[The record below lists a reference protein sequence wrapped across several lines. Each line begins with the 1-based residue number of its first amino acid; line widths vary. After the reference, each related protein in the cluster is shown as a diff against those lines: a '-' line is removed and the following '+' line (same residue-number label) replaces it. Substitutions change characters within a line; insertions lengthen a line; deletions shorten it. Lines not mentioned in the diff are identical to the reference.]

1 MSATLERTQNI
12 VYRKK
17 SLGNG
22 DIEKDIKKQI
32 KKGKSKAL
40 ETQLTK
46 MNQTMKQFDKTQKKF
61 KPTSTQKM
69 KYEANLLKQNVKKI
83 NKNQKELNKK
93 LAQTQLNSKNPNY
106 YFSKNKH
113 LPNTLNEIDENTE
126 LAKLLLKNPD
136 KMSTEEKIY
145 IASFNNRE
153 FELFINYLRMKDR
166 ELKWVGNGL
175 GSGHYLEGLISIYR
189 KYGNDEN
196 ERYASLRRYLKLN
209 YNNNKAK
216 EQKTTTNFNFQIE
229 DIKGDNATFNN
240 YNNDYETFEAQ
251 SREMM
256 KQLDSLTSKINANK
270 ENIEMQKFKNTNELI
285 HNELDR
291 KKNKFK
297 EDLDNLQ
304 NMKNNPDNEVDEL
317 YQQFIAKY
325 KIGRNKDS
333 EDILLGKKLI
343 DYLNNNGLNE
353 LEFAKRFGENQN
365 LQNFD
370 KDIIIVDNI
379 QQILIDLKV
388 FDEEESESLC
398 NILKTYS
405 GNEITVDFFAKF
417 ITNLCNET
425 REKMEKEMREKE
437 ELEKSKKKSLFLE
450 EENLQGDNLEY
461 DHLSNE
467 NSSDYSYDGQ
477 IIQKD
482 NNREYNE
489 RLRKQLKGQYFEE
502 FEKVMKDKFATLINK
517 TVKGYLTRKNVKV
530 ERIYLYILAKRVVN
544 LFRKNYER
552 RMKEKDMAA
561 KKITH
566 LLQKNYWNKK
576 DKNAVTHFTS
586 RWLKNKKF
594 ISNQIK
600 QNVCATLIQVKWREY
615 IKQLT
620 EKENVLD
627 EQMLRTKIC
636 FICKK
641 NKVEY
646 LCKDCEDNHYCKT
659 CFRKYHMRG
668 NKRNHNYLWVSDL
681 LNKKQDKYQMN
692 INAKRIDECEQIKE
706 YLRENNIN
714 LYERLSMWD
723 FKKNNT
729 ITYLNLKD
737 ALAMKGFE
745 IEKKYQNMILD
756 YSLKYVI
763 NGTVG
768 DKNKYIIS
776 LKFCDDLL

>member
-398 NILKTYS
+398 KILKTYS

-461 DHLSNE
+461 DNLSNE

-615 IKQLT
+615 LKQLT

>member
-461 DHLSNE
+461 DNLSNE

>member
-1 MSATLERTQNI
+1 MSATLERTQHI

-370 KDIIIVDNI
+370 KDIIIVDNT

-461 DHLSNE
+461 DNLSNE

-615 IKQLT
+615 IKRLT

-627 EQMLRTKIC
+627 EKMLRTKIC

-641 NKVEY
+641 NV
-646 LCKDCEDNHYCKT
+646 
-659 CFRKYHMRG
+659 
-668 NKRNHNYLWVSDL
+668 
-681 LNKKQDKYQMN
+681 
-692 INAKRIDECEQIKE
+692 
-706 YLRENNIN
+706 
-714 LYERLSMWD
+714 
-723 FKKNNT
+723 KN
-729 ITYLNLKD
+729 
-737 ALAMKGFE
+737 
-745 IEKKYQNMILD
+745 
-756 YSLKYVI
+756 
-763 NGTVG
+763 
-768 DKNKYIIS
+768 
-776 LKFCDDLL
+776 

>member
-256 KQLDSLTSKINANK
+256 KQLDALTNKINANK

-398 NILKTYS
+398 KILKTYS

-461 DHLSNE
+461 DNLSNE

>member
-304 NMKNNPDNEVDEL
+304 NLKNNPDNEVDEL

-325 KIGRNKDS
+325 KIGRNKNS

-398 NILKTYS
+398 KILKTYS

-461 DHLSNE
+461 DNLSNE